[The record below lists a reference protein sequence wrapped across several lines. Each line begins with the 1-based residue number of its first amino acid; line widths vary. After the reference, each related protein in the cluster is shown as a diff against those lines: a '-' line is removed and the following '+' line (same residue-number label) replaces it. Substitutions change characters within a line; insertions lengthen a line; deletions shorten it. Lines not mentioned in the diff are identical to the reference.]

1 MIKINN
7 GTDEIELEVKQLFW
21 RWSTGWRGLKLMNQ
35 AILKIYCDFFDVAT
49 IEELEIEWN
58 KRFKLR

>member
-1 MIKINN
+1 
-7 GTDEIELEVKQLFW
+7 
-21 RWSTGWRGLKLMNQ
+21 MNQ

-49 IEELEIEWN
+49 LEELEIEWN